1 MSLFDR
7 IFVNQMWRGHT
18 MNFQLENI
26 KLTIAIVVLFVVFGL
41 VGACMWHVFELIT
54 GYTEGLFRM
63 AGL

>member
-1 MSLFDR
+1 
-7 IFVNQMWRGHT
+7 